1 MPEQIPKS
9 EELEFK
15 DRFVERYSKLTEFNK
30 FKEYSLAF
38 LRRSIRVNTLKI
50 SVHELKERLSKD
62 WTLEQI
68 PWCKEGFWIEHK
80 GEEKENEKGDI
91 ELVKR
96 RDIGNITE
104 HMLGYFYV
112 QEAASMIP
120 PIVLNPT
127 PGDVVL
133 DMCASPGS
141 KTTQLGMYMENKGI
155 LVSNDYKP
163 DRIKPLSVNIQRCGM
178 SNCIVTLMFGQGFK
192 KIGSNVFDKVL
203 VDAPCSGTGTI
214 RKSLKTL
221 RIWNPEMVRRLAN
234 QQKQLIET
242 GFNLLKPNGTLVYST
257 CTLEPEEDEGVIS
270 WLLDK
275 YDGKSEDSKEL
286 TAETK
291 DSMRIKAKT
300 EKINL
305 KGLNVSEPIIEF
317 NGEKYNNGVKNCLR
331 IWPQDNDTEGF
342 FVAKIR
348 KV

>member
-1 MPEQIPKS
+1 MPEKIPKS

-15 DRFVERYSKLTEFNK
+15 DKFVERYSKLTEIDK
-30 FKEYSLAF
+30 FKEYSLSF

-50 SVHELKERLSKD
+50 SVNELRERLSKD
-62 WTLEQI
+62 WNLEQI

-80 GEEKENEKGDI
+80 GEEKENKEGNI

-120 PIVLNPT
+120 PIVLDLKADKPNEQ
-127 PGDVVL
+127 DVKGEIVL

-141 KTTQLGMYMENKGI
+141 KTTQIGMYMENKGI
-155 LVSNDYKP
+155 LISNDYKP

-192 KIGSNVFDKVL
+192 KIGSNVFDRVL

-242 GFNLLKPNGTLVYST
+242 GFNLLKPGGTLVYST

-275 YDGKSEDSKEL
+275 YNGKNSEYKAEIEQIKLNDLNGLKRSK
-286 TAETK
+286 
-291 DSMRIKAKT
+291 
-300 EKINL
+300 
-305 KGLNVSEPIIEF
+305 PIMEF
-317 NGEKYNNGVKNCLR
+317 ESVKFNSGVKNCLR